1 MKQVTLKRIIF
12 IMAFMAI
19 LFSIS
24 TSFAQLNT
32 PRGSQKA
39 AVKQTVGITKIYIT
53 YSRPSVKGREIWGK
67 LVPYGMNNLG
77 FGTAKESPWR
87 AGADENTTITF
98 SHDVAV
104 EGKPIKAG
112 KYGLHMVIHENGNA
126 DIIFSTNNSAWGSY
140 FYNPDED
147 ALKVTVKTKEAAHK
161 ELLTYEFVDV
171 QPNSTTAA
179 LIWEKKEIPFKIEVA
194 VSDIVLADMRKK
206 MQGQDGFTR
215 ANWEQ
220 AANYALN
227 NGGDLN
233 EAMQW
238 VNNAIS
244 GQFYSQ
250 KTFNNQFI
258 KSQILA
264 KQGKIDESLKLQES
278 LAPQA
283 NAAQL
288 NAIGYQ
294 FLTNN
299 KLDKA
304 INFFKLNVKK
314 NPKNADVYD
323 SLAEGYKTKG
333 DKRNAIKNYKKA
345 LSLNPAPALKANS
358 IKMLKE
364 LGVDYSE

>member
-1 MKQVTLKRIIF
+1 MKKLTPKSILSILAFVF
-12 IMAFMAI
+12 IA
-19 LFSIS
+19 LSGTNS
-24 TSFAQLNT
+24 DAQLNT

-39 AVKQTVGITKIYIT
+39 TVKQTVGISNIKIT

-98 SHDVAV
+98 SHDVTI
-104 EGKPIKAG
+104 EGEMIKAG
-112 KYGLHMVIHENGNA
+112 KYGLHMLIHENDDA
-126 DIIFSTNNSAWGSY
+126 EIILSTNNSAWGSY

-147 ALKVTVKTKEAAHK
+147 ALRVTVKTKEVAHK
-161 ELLTYEFVDV
+161 EVLTYEFVDL

-179 LIWEKKEIPFKIEVA
+179 LIWEKKEIPFKIEVP

-206 MQGQDGFTR
+206 MQGQDGFMR
-215 ANWEQ
+215 GNWEQ

-227 NGGDLN
+227 NGGDLD

-238 VNNAIS
+238 IDAAIS
-244 GQFYSQ
+244 GQFFSQ
-250 KTFNNQFI
+250 KTFNNQYI
-258 KSQILA
+258 KSQILV
-264 KQGKIDESLKLQES
+264 KQGKIDESLKLQER
-278 LAPQA
+278 LVPQA
-283 NAAQL
+283 NIGQL

-299 KLDKA
+299 KVDKA
-304 INFFKLNVKK
+304 IEIFKLNVKK
-314 NPKNADVYD
+314 NPKDANVYD
-323 SLAEGYKTKG
+323 SLADGYRTKG
-333 DKRNAIKNYKKA
+333 NKKNAIKNYKKS
-345 LSLNPAPALKANS
+345 LSLNPPLALKENS

-364 LGVDYSE
+364 LGVDYTK